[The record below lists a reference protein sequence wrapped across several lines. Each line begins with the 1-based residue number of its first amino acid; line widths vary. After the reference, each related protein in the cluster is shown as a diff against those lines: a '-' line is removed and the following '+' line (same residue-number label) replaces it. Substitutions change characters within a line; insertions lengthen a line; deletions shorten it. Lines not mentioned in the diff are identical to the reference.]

1 MTSPNLART
10 VAETPLEL
18 LIVICHLLFLWKENA
33 EGPLGL
39 HDEVLPIPWLLQT
52 FVSLYEAKC
61 LRVLILSCEI
71 ASCLPVEE
79 GAQSPE
85 SGVYISLF
93 HETGFAIVAI

>member
-1 MTSPNLART
+1 MQRG
-10 VAETPLEL
+10 L
-18 LIVICHLLFLWKENA
+18 LVCMMRCFPFRGYCKLLYHF
-33 EGPLGL
+33 
-39 HDEVLPIPWLLQT
+39 
-52 FVSLYEAKC
+52 AKPG
-61 LRVLILSCEI
+61 VLILSCEI